1 MRKGP
6 LILGLVLILI
16 GGIWLLQGIGILGGS
31 VMTGQSFWATVG
43 GILLLAGL
51 VSCAY
56 ALRGG
61 ASPPPR

>member
-61 ASPPPR
+61 ASAPPR